1 MTIEQKQRVRD
12 LRNYVQGSQNQQQGG
27 GQSHQQRNVNQM
39 NRDDSSL
46 PSQVQLPPLPAQSQV
61 NPPSQQGNDAGSI
74 RAPDGRA
81 GDAFSSGSRTG
92 RG

>member
-1 MTIEQKQRVRD
+1 
-12 LRNYVQGSQNQQQGG
+12 
-27 GQSHQQRNVNQM
+27 M